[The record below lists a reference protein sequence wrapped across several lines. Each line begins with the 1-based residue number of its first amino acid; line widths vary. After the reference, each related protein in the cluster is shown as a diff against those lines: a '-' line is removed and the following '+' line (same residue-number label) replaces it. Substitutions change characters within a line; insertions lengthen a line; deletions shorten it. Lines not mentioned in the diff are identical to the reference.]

1 MSKSN
6 EVTLDEALAIAQRH
20 HQSGNLTLA
29 DRTYRDIINVLPEEF
44 TSLHYLG
51 IIAYQQGN
59 PNEGAEFMAR
69 AVAVREDNPETWN
82 AYGVMLDQIGQSAE
96 ALKKWEKAL
105 ELRPDYPEALSNMG
119 NCYWHLGHFEDAEKA
134 CRKAT
139 EIKPDYADP
148 YINLGNALMSQD
160 KNDEAIAS
168 WEKALELNPHHYKAY
183 INIGNILRDMGR
195 INESEEYCRKAL
207 ELAPNSP
214 EALLN
219 LANALRDQ
227 GHLEEAE
234 KTYRQATS
242 ARPNYVEAH
251 NNHAIVLMDLLRYDE
266 AITAARY
273 AIAFDPKHAGAHTN
287 LAAALREVGQLKE
300 AEETA
305 RKSLKL
311 NPDSAEARIDLA
323 DILFLY
329 DNLDEAETLFSEAM
343 EMVPDNPRL
352 YLKLSAVLERAN
364 KIDEALEA
372 IEKAVELNPEMPEV
386 YHRQAMICMM
396 GNRIQQALDSLEK
409 ALDLKPEFPAAL
421 ATKSEILQT
430 HGDMDGAKKAASEAL
445 TMSDKIPYV
454 YFTLSKVK
462 KFTEDDEDFI
472 KMKQVADKAMNFG
485 KGQATSLHF
494 ALFKAY
500 EDVGDYK
507 NAFEHL
513 KTGNDLKFSTVPFDR
528 DAQLNSFKKIKE
540 IYTTDFVDSFKGEG
554 SDSDVPIFIVGMPRS
569 GTTLTEQIIS
579 SHPDVF
585 GAGELHALSEAEK
598 ELGFINHENC
608 KALGER
614 YVELTRSIDK
624 DSKTARK
631 ITDKMP
637 GNYMRLGQIFATL
650 PNAKIIHCRR
660 NPVDTCLSC
669 YKQLFARGHYWS
681 YNLDAMAE
689 HYALYDDMMNY
700 WRENF
705 GDRFLE
711 INYEETVS
719 NFENQ
724 ARRLLDFVEMEWD
737 DACLTPHKTKRSILT
752 ASKGQVRKPI
762 YKSSVEAWRRYE
774 EQLSD
779 FAAKLEPFMKA

>member
-6 EVTLDEALAIAQRH
+6 EVTLDEALAIAQKH
-20 HQSGNLTLA
+20 HQAGNLTLA

-44 TSLHYLG
+44 TSLHFLG
-51 IIAYQQGN
+51 VIAYQQGN

-82 AYGVMLDQIGQSAE
+82 IYAVLLDQIGKSEE
-96 ALKKWEKAL
+96 ALEKWAKAL
-105 ELRPDYPEALSNMG
+105 ELRPDFPEALSNMG
-119 NCYWHLGHFEDAEKA
+119 NCYWRLGRYEEGEKA
-134 CRKAT
+134 CRRAT

-168 WEKALELNPHHYKAY
+168 WEKALELNPRHHKAF
-183 INIGNILRDMGR
+183 INIGNLLRDMGR

-207 ELAPNSP
+207 ELVPNSP

-227 GHLEEAE
+227 GNFEEAE

-242 ARPNYVEAH
+242 VKPNYVEAH
-251 NNHAIVLMDLLRYDE
+251 NNHAIVLMDLLRFDE

-273 AIAFDPKHAGAHTN
+273 AIAFNPKYANAYSN
-287 LAAALREVGQLKE
+287 LAIALREVGQLKE

-305 RKSLKL
+305 RKSLAL

-323 DILFLY
+323 DILFLH
-329 DNLDEAETLFSEAM
+329 DNLDEAETLFNDAM

-352 YLKLSAVLERAN
+352 YLKLSNVLERAN
-364 KIDEALEA
+364 RIDEALEA
-372 IEKAVELNPEMPEV
+372 INKAVELNPEMPEA

-396 GNRIQQALDSLEK
+396 GNRIQQALDSLDK
-409 ALDLKPEFPAAL
+409 ALELKPKYPAAL

-430 HGDMDGAKKAASEAL
+430 HGDMEGAKKAASEAL
-445 TMSDKIPYV
+445 SMSDKIPFV
-454 YFTLSKVK
+454 YFTLGKVK

-472 KMKQVADKAMNFG
+472 KMKQVAENALSFG
-485 KGQATSLHF
+485 KAQATSLHF

-500 EDVGDYK
+500 QDVGDYDK
-507 NAFEHL
+507 AFEHL
-513 KTGNDLKFSTVPFDR
+513 KTGNDLKFSAVPFDR
-528 DAQLNSFKKIKE
+528 DAQQNSFNKTKE
-540 IYTTDFVDSFKGEG
+540 VYSKEFIDSFKGEG

-579 SHPDVF
+579 SHPEVF
-585 GAGELHALSEAEK
+585 GAGELHYLAEVEK
-598 ELGFINHENC
+598 ELGFINHDNC
-608 KALGER
+608 KALGDR
-614 YVELTRSIDK
+614 YVELTRNIDK

-637 GNYMRLGQIFATL
+637 GNYMRLGQILATL

-669 YKQLFARGHYWS
+669 YKQLFSRGHYWS

-689 HYALYDDMMNY
+689 HYSLYHDMMNY

-705 GDRFLE
+705 GDRF
-711 INYEETVS
+711 IDIDYEETVS
-719 NFENQ
+719 DFENQ
-724 ARRLLDFVEMEWD
+724 ARRLLNFVEMEWD

-774 EQLSD
+774 KQ
-779 FAAKLEPFMKA
+779 LEPLAEALKPYM